1 MSDKTFK
8 ILLPALALLGF
19 LAYSS
24 LFTVNEIQ
32 KAIVLQF
39 GDPKRV
45 IQKAGLNVKI
55 PFIQNVVL
63 LDKRILN
70 LDTPSEEIIAKDQKR
85 LIVDA
90 FARFMI
96 KDPLKFYIS
105 VGNERV
111 ARSRLSTIINS
122 RIRGVLGQE
131 ELATLVSKERARLMD
146 KITQDVNTEASQFG
160 IEILDVR
167 IKRADLPQANSEAIY
182 KRMQTERLREAKE
195 FRAQGAEIAQTIRS
209 TADKE
214 VTIILAEANKNS
226 EILKGEGD
234 GKRNKIFANAFG
246 KDPEFFSFY
255 RAMQSYE
262 KSLIGGETSL
272 ILSPDSEFFRFFGKS
287 GLSLIKK

>member
-1 MSDKTFK
+1 M
-8 ILLPALALLGF
+8 LGF